1 MAGHDFIKVHLIEAF
16 VKTQN
21 FNILCLSEILIDSTA
36 DLNVEKINI
45 NGYSILK
52 AISFNSDPSNS
63 KRGFVCIYFKQTL
76 PLFRRDDI
84 NAMQETTVRHI
95 SVKFYILP

>member
-1 MAGHDFIKVHLIEAF
+1 MAVHDFIKVHLIEAF
-16 VKTQN
+16 VRTQN
-21 FNILCLSEILIDSTA
+21 FNILCLPEILIDSTT
-36 DLNVEKINI
+36 DLNVEKINDS
-45 NGYSILK
+45 YSILK

-63 KRGFVCIYFKQTL
+63 IRGSVFIYFKQTL